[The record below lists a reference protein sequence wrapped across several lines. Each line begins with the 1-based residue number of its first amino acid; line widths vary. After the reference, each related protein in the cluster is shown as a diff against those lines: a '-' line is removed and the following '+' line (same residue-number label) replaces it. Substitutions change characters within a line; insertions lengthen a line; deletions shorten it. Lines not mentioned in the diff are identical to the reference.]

1 MRISDWSSD
10 VCSSDLD
17 GPTSVAIVGG
27 DQLAQQSI
35 TAVPDLVRATPAL
48 NASGSFGALSIRGI
62 GSVGFSRSSEG
73 SVGVVVDNVSLGSG
87 STTPPQLFDVA
98 RVAVLRSEERRVG
111 KECVSTCRSRWSP
124 YP

>member
-87 STTPPQLFDVA
+87 SPTTPPLFDVA
-98 RVAVLRSEERRVG
+98 RAQVLDRKSV
-111 KECVSTCRSRWSP
+111 V
-124 YP
+124 

>member
-62 GSVGFSRSSEG
+62 GSLGFSRSSEG
-73 SVGVVVDNVSLGSG
+73 RVGVVVATVSLGSG
-87 STTPPQLFDVA
+87 STTPTMLFHVA
-98 RVAVLRSEERRVG
+98 PVEDLSDRTRVVQGKRVSHSG
-111 KECVSTCRSRWSP
+111 
-124 YP
+124 